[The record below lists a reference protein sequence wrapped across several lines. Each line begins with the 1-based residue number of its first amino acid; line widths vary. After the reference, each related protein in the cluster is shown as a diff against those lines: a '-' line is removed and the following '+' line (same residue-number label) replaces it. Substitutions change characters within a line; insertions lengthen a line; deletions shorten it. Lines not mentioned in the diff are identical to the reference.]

1 MSSLNA
7 ILCKN
12 LSSVAKIVSEIW
24 LLECPKLI
32 SNGYCRERLNIKAF
46 VIFQYYLSFLQIPV
60 VDIFQTAYCMQ
71 LCKNLSSVPQ
81 IVSEIWLLEGPK
93 LISNGYCRERP
104 KIKVFVIF
112 QYYLSFLQIPVV
124 DIFQT
129 AC

>member
-1 MSSLNA
+1 MVDNFLNSLLNA

-12 LSSVAKIVSEIW
+12 LSSVAQIVSDIW
-24 LLECPKLI
+24 VLEGPEQI
-32 SNGYCRERLNIKAF
+32 SNGC
-46 VIFQYYLSFLQIPV
+46 
-60 VDIFQTAYCMQ
+60 
-71 LCKNLSSVPQ
+71 
-81 IVSEIWLLEGPK
+81 
-93 LISNGYCRERP
+93 CRERP